1 MPFPF
6 KHPTQSGIVT
16 QSGIADVLEEL
27 GRDGPNVDLWLVV
40 ELPSD
45 DFSDK
50 IRYDEETDLLL
61 ASRGKFIGF
70 ARSREELDQM
80 TTTEFTGAEEPDDV
94 PEGGEVKIAR
104 PGHVYLTYRA
114 QLRGTADLQTL
125 LEFLLAENLLQPQTA

>member
-6 KHPTQSGIVT
+6 RHPTQSGTVT

-27 GRDGPNVDLWLVV
+27 GRDGPNVEMWLVV

-45 DFSDK
+45 SFSDK

-61 ASRGKFIGF
+61 ASKGKFIGF
-70 ARSREELDQM
+70 ARSREELEQM
-80 TTTEFTGAEEPDDV
+80 TTTEFTGAEDPDDELE
-94 PEGGEVKIAR
+94 EGKTKEVL

-125 LEFLLAENLLQPQTA
+125 LEFLLAEKMLQPQTP